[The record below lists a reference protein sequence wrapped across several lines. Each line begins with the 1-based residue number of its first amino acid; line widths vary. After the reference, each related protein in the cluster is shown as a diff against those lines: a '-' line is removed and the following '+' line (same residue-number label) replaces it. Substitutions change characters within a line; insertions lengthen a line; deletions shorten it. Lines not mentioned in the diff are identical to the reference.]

1 MSGAVASKLTA
12 SPTGSCCKLACCST
26 IPKLVPNKVASS
38 TRGQRAVAGRGCCLE
53 GKRTQGSITA
63 KAASKRT
70 AAAVSGCQ
78 LLPAKAQRDSNAP
91 AKPQSSP
98 KAIHSNPSPCSRAGA
113 PPGGACRATIKTARL
128 ISAIASHC

>member
-26 IPKLVPNKVASS
+26 IPRLVPSSVANS

-63 KAASKRT
+63 NAASKRT

-78 LLPAKAQRDSNAP
+78 LLPAKAQRESKAP
-91 AKPQSSP
+91 AKPQSSA
-98 KAIHSNPSPCSRAGA
+98 KAIHH
-113 PPGGACRATIKTARL
+113 TEARL
-128 ISAIASHC
+128 HPLGADRDYLKHRDRPIVVWVEAKGQG